1 MNISHR
7 KFECIHVKRIR
18 YQIVN
23 CKAKYFLANNILR
36 FSQTVNTLQIY
47 SDTGL
52 RMFNMYSCIRKCART
67 VAYTEGGK
75 QKTKVEL
82 YSMHWYPFSHSKLN
96 TLNALVYCIGNFAK
110 VSIFPSHF
118 RFHSVRS
125 VSVLV
130 CCLYVYSEAK
140 KTHPLYHY
148 IWLWWWYN
156 TLTNI
161 RLYLDALSHTHSKH
175 THSYTPRCKS

>member
-52 RMFNMYSCIRKCART
+52 QMFNMYSCIRKCART

-75 QKTKVEL
+75 QKTKVDGSHIIL
-82 YSMHWYPFSHSKLN
+82 MLLKHSKMHGML
-96 TLNALVYCIGNFAK
+96 
-110 VSIFPSHF
+110 
-118 RFHSVRS
+118 
-125 VSVLV
+125 
-130 CCLYVYSEAK
+130 
-140 KTHPLYHY
+140 
-148 IWLWWWYN
+148 
-156 TLTNI
+156 
-161 RLYLDALSHTHSKH
+161 
-175 THSYTPRCKS
+175 